1 MMCSAVE
8 PRYGRR
14 RARTGALLVT
24 AAVLTGCT
32 GAPGRESQAIDV
44 ERRIAAM
51 PGVSDVDLVYD
62 NGILEGTR
70 FELRVSLEQASI
82 EQIGAVAAE
91 IDATRGDDFA
101 DYDQRIELDV
111 ADRVSINVST
121 ALPDG
126 TAAVATLLRELD
138 SRATAQSINWR
149 VTSEG
154 ATRIEIRDASA
165 TAAIVDAVLQVFAN
179 RPLDQIEVNPAPG
192 PGEEAAWW
200 IRTRLSTEDKRAVDA
215 QLAAAAPA
223 TARLIVIREG
233 RIVQMNVDVPSPETA
248 YADIVGVIHALGAGR
263 QRPLQLLWSWA
274 DDPARY
280 GDLRWSGSVDIGDCD
295 DPTANTGSA
304 DDLLPAARQLQQRI
318 RDHYGPCPK

>member
-1 MMCSAVE
+1 MRLHAKAGS
-8 PRYGRR
+8 
-14 RARTGALLVT
+14 LLAA
-24 AAVLTGCT
+24 AAVVAGCT
-32 GAPGRESQAIDV
+32 GVPGRESQALDI
-44 ERRIAAM
+44 EQRIAAM
-51 PGVSDVDLVYD
+51 SGVSDIDLVYD

-70 FELRVSLEQASI
+70 FELRVGLEQASI

-101 DYDQRIELDV
+101 EYDQRIELDV
-111 ADRVSINVST
+111 AHRVSINAST

-126 TAAVATLLRELD
+126 TAAVAALLRELD
-138 SRATAQSINWR
+138 SRVAAHSINWR
-149 VTSEG
+149 ATSEG

-165 TAAIVDAVLQVFAN
+165 TAAIVDAVLQVFVD
-179 RPLDQIEVNPAPG
+179 RPLDQIEVNPPPG

-248 YADIVGVIHALGAGR
+248 YADIVRVIDAVGAGP
-263 QRPLQLLWSWA
+263 QHPLDLGWSWSE
-274 DDPARY
+274 DPARY
-280 GDLRWSGSVDIGDCD
+280 GDLRWAGSVDIGDCD
-295 DPTANTGSA
+295 DPNANTGSA
-304 DDLLPAARQLQQRI
+304 DDLVPAARQLQQRI